1 VPLDRLA
8 QALAADGGQVT
19 LTELPAGLAVRVRRR
34 TEATTQDIHVTV
46 PESGAY
52 LILSFSTPLDQLADA
67 MVDLFD
73 SIAGTLRWIP

>member
-1 VPLDRLA
+1 ML
-8 QALAADGGQVT
+8 
-19 LTELPAGLAVRVRRR
+19 
-34 TEATTQDIHVTV
+34 DIHVAV

-73 SIAGTLRWIP
+73 SIANTLRWIP